1 LTLDFGSHQALIFDS
16 WTAEREQLKE
26 EKVAM
31 AIELAASRSDKELI
45 QALHRRLS
53 VEEDQRLKL
62 DMSVK
67 EVVELVVSHIWL
79 LYNES
84 GCKN

>member
-1 LTLDFGSHQALIFDS
+1 
-16 WTAEREQLKE
+16 LKE

-67 EVVELVVSHIWL
+67 EVVELVVSHI
-79 LYNES
+79 
-84 GCKN
+84 

>member
-1 LTLDFGSHQALIFDS
+1 M
-16 WTAEREQLKE
+16 KE

-31 AIELAASRSDKELI
+31 AIALAASRSDKELI

-62 DMSVK
+62 EMSIR
-67 EVVELVVSHIWL
+67 EVS
-79 LYNES
+79 
-84 GCKN
+84 

>member
-1 LTLDFGSHQALIFDS
+1 M
-16 WTAEREQLKE
+16 KE

-53 VEEDQRLKL
+53 VEEDQRSKL
-62 DMSVK
+62 DVSIR
-67 EVVELVVSHIWL
+67 EVS
-79 LYNES
+79 
-84 GCKN
+84 